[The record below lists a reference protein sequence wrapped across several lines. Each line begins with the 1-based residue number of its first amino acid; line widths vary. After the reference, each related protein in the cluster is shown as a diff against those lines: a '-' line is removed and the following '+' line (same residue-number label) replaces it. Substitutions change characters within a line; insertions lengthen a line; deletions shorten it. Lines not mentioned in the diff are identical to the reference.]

1 MKKLVLLLC
10 VCLIIIGLVA
20 CADEKTGAES
30 TDGTENHT
38 IESES
43 QTEPVTALPEE
54 SETVPETAP
63 ETEPETEPVQTEP
76 VVETKK
82 EVTPNEYATFVKC
95 EPNSGYRG
103 EYRIFHVVNSA
114 EDYTDSN
121 NVRHYE
127 EKSALSIY
135 EYDINYTLV
144 AGGRYYKGT
153 FILPEGYENGFV
165 FYVESNEEKTLFSAF
180 VCAEKDGKTYY
191 FEYVFDMS
199 KDTDKPI
206 ALNTVCI
213 EKVEEIIILKN
224 NASEKIYDAL
234 DAHRRG
240 SVLGEYEITL
250 PIAFSGF
257 NGSAR
262 VVYVEDES
270 DLETAVLRCNSGYAF
285 VYYLE
290 EFTTYTIGMPYKTI
304 RYKFV
309 PPKSAE
315 GALDEGAKR
324 HNNERFVFMAKIDD
338 HYYAYIAFSYRD
350 PQNPPED
357 YEEQLINILKEM
369 KVEYTVN

>member
-1 MKKLVLLLC
+1 MKKIVLLLC

-20 CADEKTGAES
+20 CADEKTGTES

-43 QTEPVTALPEE
+43 QTEPVTELPEE
-54 SETVPETAP
+54 SETAPEAIPETEPITEP
-63 ETEPETEPVQTEP
+63 ETEPETAL
-76 VVETKK
+76 ETKK
-82 EVTPNEYATFVKC
+82 EVTPNEYATFVEC
-95 EPNSGYRG
+95 EWDKNLSNLFY
-103 EYRIFHVVNSA
+103 VVNSRVEKESPTGETYYA
-114 EDYTDSN
+114 RESS
-121 NVRHYE
+121 VR
-127 EKSALSIY
+127 IY
-135 EYDINYTLV
+135 DYDINYELV

-153 FILPEGYENGFV
+153 FILPEGYENGYV